1 MAVVVHALVPHRFMV
16 VRVGRSTNFNLR
28 PMRMGKTVAVV
39 EELSPDGTPLYVIVV
54 DGKRLVKSGRK
65 EFVEGLAVDFSKVV
79 DDLEAS

>member
-1 MAVVVHALVPHRFMV
+1 
-16 VRVGRSTNFNLR
+16 
-28 PMRMGKTVAVV
+28 MGKTVAVV
-39 EELSPDGTPLYVIVV
+39 EELSPDGTPLYVIMV